1 MSERKRAKLSLDV
14 KVNFRDVPRP
24 SNRDRSTEGKRDAE

>member
-1 MSERKRAKLSLDV
+1 MSERKRAKLSPDV